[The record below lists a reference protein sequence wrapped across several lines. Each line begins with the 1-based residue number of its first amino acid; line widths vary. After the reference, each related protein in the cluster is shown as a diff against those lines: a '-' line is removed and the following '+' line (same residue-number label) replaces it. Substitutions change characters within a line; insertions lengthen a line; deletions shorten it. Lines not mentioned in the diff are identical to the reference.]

1 MNIFVGN
8 LSFDANEGD
17 IKKLFEGFGNVVSV
31 VIVMSK
37 DKKMPKSRGFGF
49 VQMPDEQQALA
60 AIDVLNGKEFMGR
73 ALNVNPGRSKTEVLR
88 ESELKKKK
96 KPRFGAKAG
105 ERFQKQR
112 ERKKAW
118 FSPVFDK
125 YSGSNAPRPNGRA
138 GTPPSAVDERE
149 RPSGRSGTYRA
160 GTRSYDSRRGS
171 GGAQEEAKPWKKSAG
186 YAKPWKKTEG
196 EAKPWR
202 KSEGGIKPWQKAGG
216 EARPWKKAEGA
227 GKPWRKPEGGIKPWR
242 RPVGEANPTGIGLPR
257 PIKEGPKPWSK
268 PTGEAKP
275 WKKTERDAKP
285 WRKPAGVAK
294 PWNKSSDR
302 PQKPRFKGRSKAG
315 GYKP

>member
-8 LSFDANEGD
+8 LTFDANEGD
-17 IKKLFEGFGNVVSV
+17 IKKLFEGFGNVVSA

-60 AIDVLNGKEFMGR
+60 AIDALNGKEFMGR
-73 ALNVNPGRSKTEVLR
+73 ALNVNPGRSKIEILR

-149 RPSGRSGTYRA
+149 RPSGRPGTYRA

-171 GGAQEEAKPWKKSAG
+171 GGAQGEARPWKKSAG

-202 KSEGGIKPWQKAGG
+202 KFEGGTKPWQKAGG
-216 EARPWKKAEGA
+216 EA
-227 GKPWRKPEGGIKPWR
+227 KPWRKPA
-242 RPVGEANPTGIGLPR
+242 GEANPRGIGLPR
-257 PIKEGPKPWSK
+257 PINPRGVALPVPFKEGAKEGPKPWSK

>member
-1 MNIFVGN
+1 MRGRVCSNLLKVRYYEGIIARKSILLCSRKKTGEIKMNIFVGN
-8 LSFDANEGD
+8 LMFDANEGD

-60 AIDVLNGKEFMGR
+60 AIEALNGKEFMGR
-73 ALNVNPGRSKTEVLR
+73 ALNVNPGRSKIEILR

-125 YSGSNAPRPNGRA
+125 YSGSKAPRSNGRA
-138 GTPPSAVDERE
+138 GTPPSAVDKRD
-149 RPSGRSGTYRA
+149 RPSGRPGTSYRA

-171 GGAQEEAKPWKKSAG
+171 DGVQEKTKPWRKPDG
-186 YAKPWKKTEG
+186 EAKPWKKTEG
-196 EAKPWR
+196 GFKPWR
-202 KSEGGIKPWQKAGG
+202 KSEGGTK
-216 EARPWKKAEGA
+216 PWKKVE
-227 GKPWRKPEGGIKPWR
+227 
-242 RPVGEANPTGIGLPR
+242 GEANSTGIGLPR
-257 PIKEGPKPWSK
+257 PIKEGPKPWRK
-268 PTGEAKP
+268 PAGGAKP
-275 WKKTERDAKP
+275 WK
-285 WRKPAGVAK
+285 
-294 PWNKSSDR
+294 KSSDR